1 MCQLRN
7 VCWARGNFVFFRQD
21 DAAPADV
28 HLFGEGGGGGG
39 GGSGLVATSY
49 MFHNFRTANV
59 EETMTRAD
67 LWSPAV
73 AAHAMPPHWKS
84 LFAPRPLYFL
94 DSPGFADNF
103 GHFLVEHVMSA
114 LAAAEA
120 FGFDMAWTA
129 QQAQL
134 LLVHRCSLPGML
146 AGRRRRDVCRFHYER
161 TLTAWMDAPVR
172 YLEDEAPT
180 DTALCFDRLI
190 TGHVSAF
197 SLKYQYPRGWVLRRF
212 RDLSYARLLPPLPHP
227 QAAARP
233 DEPARTEIVVVS
245 KDAGYAL
252 TSVHWANGCAH
263 THAAL
268 ASLRFGH
275 ARQGSEARVTCVGN
289 IGSMSVREQMSLMA
303 SAHVILTEQGT
314 TSYSSVFGR
323 DGVAV
328 IVVGRPPMKEAQI
341 LLQATHLQVLYH
353 PVDQRGIH
361 EEAEHGERGHASGV
375 GSGGGGGGSSSDGG
389 LPRMLMLALNLAAPA
404 FALPRAS
411 MRQVSN
417 TAR

>member
-1 MCQLRN
+1 
-7 VCWARGNFVFFRQD
+7 
-21 DAAPADV
+21 
-28 HLFGEGGGGGG
+28 
-39 GGSGLVATSY
+39 
-49 MFHNFRTANV
+49 
-59 EETMTRAD
+59 MTRAD
-67 LWSPAV
+67 LWSPALV
-73 AAHAMPPHWKS
+73 PHAMPAHWKS
-84 LFAPRPLYFL
+84 LFAARPLYFL

-120 FGFDMAWTA
+120 FGFDMEWTA

-161 TLTAWMDAPVR
+161 TLNAWMDAPVR
-172 YLEDEAPT
+172 YLEDEAST

-197 SLKYQYPRGWVLRRF
+197 SLKYQFPRSGILRRF
-212 RDLSYARLLPPLPHP
+212 RDLSYARLLAPLPP
-227 QAAARP
+227 PPAARR
-233 DEPARTEIVVVS
+233 DEPARTQIVVVS

-252 TSVHWANGCAH
+252 TAVHWPNGCAQ

-289 IGSMSVREQMSLMA
+289 IGSMSVPEQMSLMA

-353 PVDQRGIH
+353 AVDERGIH

-375 GSGGGGGGSSSDGG
+375 GSGSDSGSGG
-389 LPRMLMLALNLAAPA
+389 LPKMLMLALNLAAPA